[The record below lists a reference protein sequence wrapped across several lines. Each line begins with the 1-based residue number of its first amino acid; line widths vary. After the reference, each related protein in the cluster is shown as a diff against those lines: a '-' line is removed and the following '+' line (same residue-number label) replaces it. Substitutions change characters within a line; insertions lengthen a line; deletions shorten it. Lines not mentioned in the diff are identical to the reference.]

1 MKLEIIDAKISPLR
15 DEEIKEIVNIERHP
29 LVKKWLVEYADE
41 EFEKELEEYRRFF
54 SDLQGNS
61 RVDVLVARISGR
73 VAGFLALWRMD
84 DGDGRI
90 ASIGI
95 SVHPDYWGKGIATNL
110 VRESIKLAKE
120 RGIRRLI
127 IETLEENSAMRHVAE
142 KLGFKLEEVRKR
154 KIFKDGDYHDEVVYS
169 LQLQ

>member
-1 MKLEIIDAKISPLR
+1 MKLEIINAKISPLR

-41 EFEKELEEYRRFF
+41 ELEKEIEEYKRFF
-54 SDLQGNS
+54 SDLQGNN
-61 RVDVLVARISGR
+61 RVDVLVAKINGC

-84 DGDGRI
+84 DDGQI

-110 VRESIKLAKE
+110 VRESIRLAKE

-142 KLGFKLEEVRKR
+142 KLGFKLEEMRKK
-154 KIFKDGDYHDEVVYS
+154 KIFKDGMYHSEVVYS
-169 LQLQ
+169 LHL

>member
-1 MKLEIIDAKISPLR
+1 MKLEIINAKISPLR

-41 EFEKELEEYRRFF
+41 ELEKEIEEYKRFF
-54 SDLQGNS
+54 SDLQGNN
-61 RVDVLVARISGR
+61 RVDVLVAKINGC

-84 DGDGRI
+84 DDGQI

-110 VRESIKLAKE
+110 VRESIRLAKE

-154 KIFKDGDYHDEVVYS
+154 KIFKDGDYHNEVVYS
-169 LQLQ
+169 LHL

>member
-1 MKLEIIDAKISPLR
+1 MKLEIINAKISPLR

-41 EFEKELEEYRRFF
+41 ELEKEIEEYKRFF
-54 SDLQGNS
+54 SDLQGNN
-61 RVDVLVARISGR
+61 RVDVLVAKINGR

-84 DGDGRI
+84 DDGQI

-110 VRESIKLAKE
+110 VRESIRLAKE

-154 KIFKDGDYHDEVVYS
+154 KIFKDGDYHNEVVYS
-169 LQLQ
+169 LQL

>member
-1 MKLEIIDAKISPLR
+1 MKLEIINAKISPLR

-41 EFEKELEEYRRFF
+41 ELEKEIEEYKRFF
-54 SDLQGNS
+54 SDLQGNN
-61 RVDVLVARISGR
+61 RVDVLVAKINGR

-84 DGDGRI
+84 DYGQI

-154 KIFKDGDYHDEVVYS
+154 KIFKDGDYHNEVVYS
-169 LQLQ
+169 LQL